1 MTAWK
6 QAVARAFDRADEYDG
21 AARIQAMV
29 ADGLAVA
36 IAAEPLA
43 PSPHVLEIG
52 CGTGF
57 LTQALRSRVSV
68 GPMLASDIAAA
79 MIARCRTRIGEVPD
93 LHFAV
98 MDAERP
104 AATAGFD
111 LIASSLAA
119 QWFAHLPGALAGL
132 AALLRPGGLLAVTTL
147 AAGTFREWD
156 AAQDKAGRVSATPAY
171 PTIETLRSMRFENC
185 RTEIRLE
192 DVRET
197 HADGAAFLRA
207 LRAIGADTPAELAA
221 PRSAGQ
227 LRRALR
233 AFDAQ
238 GASVTY
244 AVATCLIRRAG
255 EPKSARQ
262 P

>member
-21 AARIQAMV
+21 DARIQAVV
-29 ADGLAVA
+29 ADGLAA
-36 IAAEPLA
+36 TIAAAPLA
-43 PSPHVLEIG
+43 PSPRTLEIG

-57 LTQALRSRVSV
+57 LTRALRSRIPV
-68 GPMLASDIAAA
+68 GPMLATDIAPA
-79 MIARCRTRIGEVPD
+79 MIARCRTRIGAAAD

-104 AATAGFD
+104 AMAPGFD

-119 QWFAHLPGALAGL
+119 QWFVDLPGTLAGL
-132 AALLRPGGLLAVTTL
+132 CALLRSGGLLAVTTL

-156 AAQDKAGRVSATPAY
+156 AAQEAVGRVSATPAY
-171 PTIETLRSMRFENC
+171 PTIDALRAMRFAAC

-197 HADGAAFLRA
+197 HEDGAAFLRA
-207 LRAIGADTPAELAA
+207 LRAIGAQTPSDLTAA
-221 PRSAGQ
+221 RSPGQ

-233 AFDAQ
+233 AFDAR
-238 GASVTY
+238 GATVTY

-255 EPKSARQ
+255 
-262 P
+262 

>member
-21 AARIQAMV
+21 AARIQAVV
-29 ADGLAVA
+29 AEGLAAA

-43 PSPHVLEIG
+43 PSPRVLEIG

-68 GPMLASDIAAA
+68 GPMLASDIAPA
-79 MIARCRTRIGEVPD
+79 MIARCRKRIGEAPD

-104 AATAGFD
+104 AAAAGFD

-119 QWFAHLPGALAGL
+119 QWFADLPSALAEL

-156 AAQDKAGRVSATPAY
+156 AAQDSVGRISATPAY
-171 PTIETLRSMRFENC
+171 PSIETLRVMRFEGC
-185 RTEIRLE
+185 STEIGLE
-192 DVRET
+192 DVRES
-197 HADGAAFLRA
+197 HADAATFLRA
-207 LRAIGADTPAELAA
+207 LKAIGAHTPSDQAA
-221 PRSAGQ
+221 TGSVGQ
-227 LRRALR
+227 LRRALH
-233 AFDAQ
+233 AFDAR
-238 GASVTY
+238 GATVTY
-244 AVATCLIRRAG
+244 AVANCMIRRAD
-255 EPKSARQ
+255 
-262 P
+262 